1 MMPEKIARIT
11 LHRRLCYLNK
21 TTIKLETEW
30 NNGELAM
37 LYRNEIGAL
46 RRALFALGEAEDLIP
61 PSPQFP
67 QKYLELKKQK
77 REKQEDN
84 ITDSFLSR
92 YGD

>member
-11 LHRRLCYLNK
+11 IQKRLCYLNK
-21 TTIKLETEW
+21 ATVKLETEW
-30 NNGELAM
+30 DNGELAM

-46 RRALFALGEAEDLIP
+46 RRALFALGEPEDLIP
-61 PSPQFP
+61 SSPPFP
-67 QKYLELKKQK
+67 AKYVELKKLK
-77 REKQEDN
+77 REKKEDS